1 MKPLKLLLPILIITI
16 SLFSCGENHVQEDS
30 EIGKMLRG
38 KHELRK
44 FKTVT
49 EEGYR
54 MSGSYFL
61 IAGSVSGGTYKNN
74 KVAFSFQLP
83 DSSYAMA
90 ELNFGDIRVK
100 IDSTI
105 TKPYVTFNW
114 DKGKNAN
121 DINFVMDYHVNYM
134 VVHCREEDFP
144 YEVNITNL

>member
-1 MKPLKLLLPILIITI
+1 MKPLKLLLPILLLT
-16 SLFSCGENHVQEDS
+16 LLSCEREYAPPEDS
-30 EIGKMLRG
+30 SIGKVLRG
-38 KHELRK
+38 KHDLRK

-83 DSSYAMA
+83 DSTYAMS
-90 ELNFGDIRVK
+90 ELELGDIRIR

-105 TKPYVTFNW
+105 KKPYVTFHW
-114 DKGKNAN
+114 DRGGAAT
-121 DINFVMDYHVNYM
+121 DMDYVMKYHVNYM
-134 VVHCREEDFP
+134 VVHCKEEDFP
-144 YEVNITNL
+144 YEVNITDL